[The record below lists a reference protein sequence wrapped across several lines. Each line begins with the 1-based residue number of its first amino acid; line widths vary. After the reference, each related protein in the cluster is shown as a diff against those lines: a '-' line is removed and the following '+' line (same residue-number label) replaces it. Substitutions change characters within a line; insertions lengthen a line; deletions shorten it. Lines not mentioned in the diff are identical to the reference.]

1 MIEELYQQRREEIKS
16 RLADFSRINKKEDIF
31 YELCFCLLTPGS
43 NAKRCDVRVKMLKDN
58 NFMNTDF
65 MPRKHIMDIRFY
77 NNKTENLLL
86 AKKNY
91 PIILEQLHNVKDNYL
106 LREWLVNN
114 VRGFGYKEASHF
126 LRNIGKGKELA
137 ILDRHILKNLKLL
150 DVINEVP
157 GHMSKKQYLGIEKR
171 LLSYSSTIGIAAE
184 ELDLLLWSKETGEV
198 FK

>member
-1 MIEELYQQRREEIKS
+1 MIEELYQQRREEIKA
-16 RLADFSRINKKEDIF
+16 RLEDFTKIKDKEDIF

-43 NAKRCDVRVKMLKDN
+43 NARRCDAKVKMLKDN
-58 NFMNTDF
+58 NFMHTNF
-65 MPRKHIMDIRFY
+65 MPRKHIRDIRFY

-91 PIILEQLHNVKDNYL
+91 SIILEQVHNVKDNYL
-106 LREWLVNN
+106 LRGWLADN

-126 LRNIGKGKELA
+126 LRNIGKGKGLA